1 MAHQAKLT
9 VVPLIIARGNYN
21 FLFLYQKGAIFEG
34 RQLFE
39 EAIISNV
46 SHRRSCPKYFVLLSP
61 LKSEIHE
68 HYHRKTEKDLV
79 LL

>member
-9 VVPLIIARGNYN
+9 VVPLIIAGGNYN

-46 SHRRSCPKYFVLLSP
+46 SHRRSCPKYFVFYTSGELLNEG
-61 LKSEIHE
+61 LFV
-68 HYHRKTEKDLV
+68 TQDV
-79 LL
+79 NF